1 MAEIA
6 TYTWSSFNEEDAKIG
21 LRVGFKQT
29 EDSDL
34 SMTGI
39 LKSSKRFTTYQ
50 TVIDG
55 KTLYI
60 NNLGVVMK
68 SVPEDASLA
77 NKTVQIVTCEMK
89 TSYGNQ
95 QGITRGVSE
104 DSETVATLS
113 SMEPRD
119 QFALYAMQ
127 AIMRSLDEP
136 AEMDDAN
143 ILFNCRAAYRWAQGM
158 MIASAD
164 ARAEKKKSTDEGG
177 EGGSGDDSGQQS
189 GTTRSTVDTSGGT
202 DTEKLLGNLVSAVDD
217 LTKQTK
223 ANSEA
228 MLKATLKIDNAT
240 TTTGEGESATTTP
253 KKLQVEGAGGDGTKI
268 TRDDVNDGGDAVTDV
283 LGYNSAIGKAPVRFT
298 ISNLLKKLVS
308 LDTPLS
314 WLRKKG
320 ETDIASAS
328 TFFTQY
334 KDEMATALAD
344 KFDTK
349 GAAAQ
354 ALTDAKSYTD
364 TEISKKHPS

>member
-21 LRVGFKQT
+21 LRVGFQQT

-39 LKSSKRFTTYQ
+39 LRSSNRFTTYYA
-50 TVIDG
+50 VIDG

-60 NNLGVVMK
+60 NNLGVVMR
-68 SVPEDASLA
+68 SVPEDASLV
-77 NKTVQIVTCEMK
+77 NKTVRIVTCEMK

-164 ARAEKKKSTDEGG
+164 ARAEKKKSTDEGEGG
-177 EGGSGDDSGQQS
+177 EGGDSGESS
-189 GTTRSTVDTSGGT
+189 GTTRSVVDTSGGT
-202 DTEKLLGNLVSAVDD
+202 DTEKLLGNLVTAIENRRSKSTMPLQPLAKGSRLLPHRRNYWWKV
-217 LTKQTK
+217 LAAKV
-223 ANSEA
+223 ARR
-228 MLKATLKIDNAT
+228 LPVT
-240 TTTGEGESATTTP
+240 T
-253 KKLQVEGAGGDGTKI
+253 
-268 TRDDVNDGGDAVTDV
+268 
-283 LGYNSAIGKAPVRFT
+283 
-298 ISNLLKKLVS
+298 
-308 LDTPLS
+308 
-314 WLRKKG
+314 
-320 ETDIASAS
+320 
-328 TFFTQY
+328 
-334 KDEMATALAD
+334 
-344 KFDTK
+344 
-349 GAAAQ
+349 
-354 ALTDAKSYTD
+354 
-364 TEISKKHPS
+364 

>member
-6 TYTWSSFNEEDAKIG
+6 TYTWSSFNEEDAKLG
-21 LRVGFKQT
+21 LRVGFQQT

-39 LKSSKRFTTYQ
+39 LRSSNRFTTYYS
-50 TVIDG
+50 VIDG

-60 NNLGVVMK
+60 NNLGVVMR
-68 SVPEDASLA
+68 SVPEDASLV
-77 NKTVQIVTCEMK
+77 NKTVRIVTCEMK

-164 ARAEKKKSTDEGG
+164 ARAEKKKSTDEG
-177 EGGSGDDSGQQS
+177 EGGDSGEQS
-189 GTTRSTVDTSGGT
+189 GTTRSAVDTSGGT
-202 DTEKLLGNLVSAVDD
+202 DTEKLLGNLVNAVDD

-223 ANSEA
+223 ANNEA

-253 KKLQVEGAGGDGTKI
+253 KKLLVEGAGGEGGTKI

-298 ISNLLKKLVS
+298 IANLLKKLVS

-314 WLRKKG
+314 WLRKKE

-334 KDEMATALAD
+334 KEEMATALAD
-344 KFDTK
+344 KFDAK

>member
-21 LRVGFKQT
+21 LRVGFQQT

-39 LKSSKRFTTYQ
+39 LKSSKRFTTYYV
-50 TVIDG
+50 VIDG

-60 NNLGVVMK
+60 NNLGVVMR
-68 SVPEDASLA
+68 SVPEDASLV

-119 QFALYAMQ
+119 QFAVYAMQ

-164 ARAEKKKSTDEGG
+164 ARAEKKKSTDEGESG
-177 EGGSGDDSGQQS
+177 EGGDSGEQS
-189 GTTRSTVDTSGGT
+189 GTTRSAVDTSGGT

-223 ANSEA
+223 ANNEA

-240 TTTGEGESATTTP
+240 TTTGEGESAVTTP

-268 TRDDVNDGGDAVTDV
+268 TRDDVNDAGDAFTDV

-298 ISNLLKKLVS
+298 IANLLKKLVS

-334 KDEMATALAD
+334 KEEMATALAD
-344 KFDTK
+344 KFDEK

-354 ALTDAKSYTD
+354 ALTDAKAYTD